1 VYLSSGGSVEM
12 VFPRMYAVMTVV
24 VLIGVV
30 SIAGIFAVMT
40 IGPAMAHGTS
50 VQHINGRVLQITGPD
65 RDFILMTPE
74 GKRLRFECRVT
85 CRASA
90 GHLERHMLEKA
101 NTDVYFQPGSNN
113 TLLVIDVD

>member
-1 VYLSSGGSVEM
+1 MYLSSGGSVEM
-12 VFPRMYAVMTVV
+12 VFPRMSAAMAVML
-24 VLIGVV
+24 LIGVV
-30 SIAGIFAVMT
+30 SVIGIFAMMT

-50 VQHINGRVLQITGPD
+50 VQHMNGKILRITGPD

-74 GKRLRFECRVT
+74 GMRLQFECRTT

-90 GHLERHMLEKA
+90 GHLERHIIEKA
-101 NTDVYFQPGSNN
+101 NTDVYFKPGPNN